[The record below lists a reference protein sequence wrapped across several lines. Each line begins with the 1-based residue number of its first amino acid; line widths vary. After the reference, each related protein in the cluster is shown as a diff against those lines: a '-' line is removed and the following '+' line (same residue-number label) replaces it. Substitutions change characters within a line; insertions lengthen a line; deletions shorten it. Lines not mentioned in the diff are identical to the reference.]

1 MTKTQAWIGRLSGA
15 MLGLGGFGLAVRESG
30 PAGSDGLVIAGLVLI
45 VFGSYTVWKAFGK
58 IDE

>member
-1 MTKTQAWIGRLSGA
+1 

-30 PAGSDGLVIAGLVLI
+30 PGGSDGLVIAGLVLL
-45 VFGSYTVWKAFGK
+45 VFGSYTVWKALGK